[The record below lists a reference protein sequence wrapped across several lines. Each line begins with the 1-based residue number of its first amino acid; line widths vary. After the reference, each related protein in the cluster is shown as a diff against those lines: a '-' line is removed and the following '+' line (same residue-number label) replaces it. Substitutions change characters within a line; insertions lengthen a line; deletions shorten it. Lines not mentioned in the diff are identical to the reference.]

1 MGQALL
7 ECCWAAEEGTAGEG
21 AAGMLLRMLLLLLYW
36 EVAPVA
42 RAAGVL
48 LGTAGPPPAAG
59 EAVQAVQR
67 CFDPLLGAAGPA
79 KRLPVD
85 PMLL

>member
-1 MGQALL
+1 VGQALL
-7 ECCWAAEEGTAGEG
+7 ECCWAAEEDTAGEG

-36 EVAPVA
+36 EFRAPV
-42 RAAGVL
+42 
-48 LGTAGPPPAAG
+48 
-59 EAVQAVQR
+59 
-67 CFDPLLGAAGPA
+67 DPVGPA

>member
-1 MGQALL
+1 
-7 ECCWAAEEGTAGEG
+7 
-21 AAGMLLRMLLLLLYW
+21 MLLRMLLLLLYW

-48 LGTAGPPPAAG
+48 LGTAGLPPAVG
-59 EAVQAVQR
+59 QAVQAVQR